1 MKRKKILG
9 MAVLFIALF
18 AGNLQAQH
26 PLTWQEA
33 LNITL
38 GNNPALK
45 QANYQVQEKQALKQ
59 AARSLYLPHADVSAT
74 YVRLSD
80 DIHLDLTPVRD
91 AITPLYGALGKYGVF
106 SGVPNPDP
114 ATQQIMPILP
124 DDLSTSIIRQK
135 IVEGLQNVENGEWDQ
150 IIQKKE
156 FATLQASV
164 NWTLYAGG
172 RIRTAN
178 RVAELQNQESEWKR
192 KQVSADLTA
201 ELAQRYYGLNLAL
214 QAVKVR
220 EMVFDGMMRHLNDAT
235 RMHEQ
240 GLIAKAELLNAKVY
254 ASQAQRE
261 LVKAQRELET
271 AREALRN
278 TLGWQ
283 GSEIPMP
290 VSPLFYL
297 DSLPPVTYFLE
308 QARQKNP
315 QLRQVELISNQAKA
329 GERVSFAAFL
339 PAVGIKGNY
348 DIANK
353 ELSEKAPEWMVTAG
367 LQWTLFDGNAR
378 MKKFQAAK
386 MKTHQ
391 VEEAQKKAEADINT
405 MIVKLYN
412 ECNMYLEQIH
422 QIDNDLA
429 FTDELV
435 RVREKA
441 FEEELA
447 SGTEVTDARLL
458 QAKTRIERL
467 QAMYGFDTTLARLF
481 QFAGISEQFTNW
493 QLSDKAKTGSL

>member
-1 MKRKKILG
+1 MKGKIILV
-9 MAVLFIALF
+9 MAVMTPALF
-18 AGNLQAQH
+18 AGNLQAQR

-33 LNITL
+33 LDITL

-45 QANYQVQEKQALKQ
+45 QAQYQVQEKQALKQ
-59 AARSLYLPHADVSAT
+59 AARSLYLPQADLNAT

-91 AITPLYGALGKYGVF
+91 AITPLYGTLGKYGVF

-135 IVEGLQNVENGEWDQ
+135 MLEGLQNVQNGEWDQ

-172 RIRTAN
+172 RVRTAN
-178 RVAELQNQESEWKR
+178 RVAELQNQESEWKK
-192 KQVSADLTA
+192 KQVSGDLTA
-201 ELAQRYYGLNLAL
+201 ELAQRYYGVNLAL

-220 EMVFDGMMRHLNDAT
+220 EMVLDGMMRHLNDAT

-261 LVKAQRELET
+261 LDKAQRELET

-290 VSPLFYL
+290 VSPLFYV
-297 DSLPPVTYFLE
+297 DSMPPVTYFLD

-329 GERVSFAAFL
+329 GEKVSFAAFL
-339 PAVGIKGNY
+339 PALGVKGSY
-348 DIANK
+348 EIANK
-353 ELSEKAPEWMVTAG
+353 DLSEQAPEWMVAAG
-367 LQWTLFDGNAR
+367 LQWTLFDGTAR
-378 MKKFQAAK
+378 MKKLQASK

-391 VEEAQKKAEADINT
+391 VQEVQKKAEADINT

-481 QFAGISEQFTNW
+481 QFAGIPEQFTSW

>member
-1 MKRKKILG
+1 MKKKILLV
-9 MAVLFIALF
+9 MAGLIPALF
-18 AGNLQAQH
+18 AGSLQAQR
-26 PLTWQEA
+26 PLTWKEA
-33 LNITL
+33 LDLTL

-45 QANYQVQEKQALKQ
+45 QANYQVKEKKALQQ
-59 AARSLYLPHADVSAT
+59 AARSLYLPQADLSAN

-124 DDLSTSIIRQK
+124 DNLSTQVIRQK
-135 IVEGLQNVENGEWDQ
+135 MLEGLENVQNGEWDQ
-150 IIQKKE
+150 MIQKKE

-178 RVAELQNQESEWKR
+178 RLAGLQSTEAEWKQR
-192 KQVSADLTA
+192 QVAADLTT
-201 ELAQRYYGLNLAL
+201 ELAQRYYGVNLAL

-220 EMVFDGMMRHLNDAT
+220 EMVLDGMMRHLNDAT
-235 RMHEQ
+235 RLYEQ

-254 ASQAQRE
+254 TSQAQRE
-261 LVKAQRELET
+261 LDKAIRELET
-271 AREALRN
+271 SREALSN
-278 TLGWQ
+278 TLGLQ
-283 GSEIPMP
+283 GNEMPMP
-290 VSPLFYL
+290 VSPLFYM

-308 QARQKNP
+308 QARRNNP
-315 QLRQVELISNQAKA
+315 QLRQVETLGQQAKA
-329 GERVSFAAFL
+329 GEKVSMAAFL
-339 PAVGIKGNY
+339 PAVGVKGSY

-353 ELSEKAPEWMVTAG
+353 DLSEQAPEWMVAAG
-367 LQWTLFDGNAR
+367 LQWTLFDGTAR
-378 MKKFQAAK
+378 IKKLQAAK

-391 VEEAQKKAEADINT
+391 VEEVQKKAEADINT
-405 MIVKLYN
+405 MIIKLYN
-412 ECNMYLEQIH
+412 DLNMYLEQIH
-422 QIDNDLA
+422 QIENDLA

-441 FEEELA
+441 FEEEMA
-447 SGTEVTDARLL
+447 SGTDVTDARML

-467 QAMYGFDTTLARLF
+467 QAMHGFDTTLARLL
-481 QFAGISEQFTNW
+481 QYAGMPEQFTAW
-493 QLSDKAKTGSL
+493 QSSEKAKTGSL